1 MYMTRYHYYCVFLF
15 IAVIML
21 TACRQHTDK
30 EHPYSFYYWR
40 TSLSLDSIELAA
52 LERSTGDNL
61 YLRFFDVDKVNGAI
75 EPVGIIKDDYKQPL
89 PKRVVPVV
97 FIANRVW
104 EGITPKEIGLLAER
118 IAASAG
124 YIRNKYNFN
133 EATEIQF
140 DSDWTA
146 TTREAYFAFLTYFAE
161 LSGIEVTSTLR
172 LHQVKDAKVMGIP
185 PVKKCYL
192 MCYATGSP
200 LDNKQE
206 NSILDIN
213 MLESYLQN
221 LHEYPLRLD
230 IALPIYSRALI
241 TNHSG
246 EIQIVNSWTSKM
258 LKDAG
263 FFKWVSDGVFEVM
276 EDGFFQGIYL
286 HEGFL
291 VKLEEIDKDLIGR
304 TKSVV
309 EIKLKDDYN
318 YIYYHLDGDFL
329 ANYPPLLP

>member
-21 TACRQHTDK
+21 TACRQQTDK

-104 EGITPKEIGLLAER
+104 EGITQEEIELLAER

-161 LSGIEVTSTLR
+161 LSRIEVTSTLR

-200 LDNKQE
+200 LNADKE
-206 NSILDIN
+206 NSILDVPLLKN
-213 MLESYLQN
+213 YLVD
-221 LHEYPLRLD
+221 LHKYPLLLD
-230 IALPIYSRALI
+230 IALPIYSWALI
-241 TNHSG
+241 SNHIG
-246 EIQIVNSWTSKM
+246 KTQIANGWKSAM
-258 LKDAG
+258 LEENDMFLQHA
-263 FFKWVSDGVFEVM
+263 DDVFEVV
-276 EDGFFQGIYL
+276 EEGYFRGVYLSKGFK
-286 HEGFL
+286 
-291 VKLEEIDKDLIGR
+291 VKVEEIDVASLEAVKTYVD
-304 TKSVV
+304 S
-309 EIKLKDDYN
+309 KLNYPFS
-318 YIYYHLDGDFL
+318 YIYYHLDGAFL
-329 ANYPPLLP
+329 SAIEN